1 MSLHHL
7 QQSVNEH
14 QGGTSGVGLD
24 SLAKTLN
31 RESEILTALR
41 EILRKQREA
50 VAAEDLAGVDDT
62 IFSAQ
67 RIFRTLAEARTK
79 RRALLEIVSGDPDTP
94 LTEVQIALGP
104 RVTPDITSALE
115 DLRLVA
121 LELSGDLEI
130 NRQVLHGAIQ
140 SGEELIRALA
150 GAGNEDPGT
159 YGPQADVTPGSGDH
173 GLIINRQV

>member
-7 QQSVNEH
+7 QQSVKENH
-14 QGGTSGVGLD
+14 GACSGVSLD
-24 SLAKTLN
+24 SLANTLT
-31 RESEILTALR
+31 RETEILTALR

-79 RRALLEIVSGDPDTP
+79 RRTLLEILSGNPDTP
-94 LTEVQIALGP
+94 LTEVRMVLGP
-104 RVTPDITSALE
+104 RVTPAVIGALE

-150 GAGNEDPGT
+150 GAGNEDPGL
-159 YGPQADVTPGSGDH
+159 YGPQADVASGSGDH